1 MFSLGESKTE
11 PMKHE
16 IKKKNTKKPPTSK
29 QMTYCL
35 QDLLNNK
42 TLNDQKVI
50 EILLETH

>member
-16 IKKKNTKKPPTSK
+16 IKKTPKKPPTSK
-29 QMTYCL
+29 QMTYCF

-50 EILLETH
+50 EILLGTH